1 MIGRALS
8 RERHGIPDFFQSARA
23 LRFGGSIMKQL
34 LSGVAA
40 AALISVAAA
49 AWAQAPMSP
58 STAPSPPGASPAPA
72 DASPAPATAAP
83 AAPSPAAPP
92 PAAATTAPPPA
103 AAAAPPAPAAEAA
116 RPRRPK
122 RVSKPA
128 VTATHRGVYSPRGMS
143 DNIANQLNAQELNR
157 VEGPP
162 AMSPPG
168 PGYAPP
174 PPMAGGLIYGPP
186 GYAPPPP
193 WANRPPPYGA
203 PPPWGYRPY

>member
-1 MIGRALS
+1 
-8 RERHGIPDFFQSARA
+8 
-23 LRFGGSIMKQL
+23 MKHL

-40 AALISVAAA
+40 AALISVAAT

-58 STAPSPPGASPAPA
+58 STATSPPAAPAPA
-72 DASPAPATAAP
+72 DAAPAPATAVP
-83 AAPSPAAPP
+83 AAP
-92 PAAATTAPPPA
+92 PAAATTAPP
-103 AAAAPPAPAAEAA
+103 AAAAPPPVAEAA
-116 RPRRPK
+116 PPRRPK

-128 VTATHRGVYSPRGMS
+128 VTAHRGAYSPRGMS

-168 PGYAPP
+168 LGYAPP
-174 PPMAGGLIYGPP
+174 PPMAGGPMYGPP

-193 WANRPPPYGA
+193 WGYRPPPPYGV